1 MLQMIKLASYLLGMS
16 RSVKMSRLSLV
27 GVMVTGLASGLAM
40 AALVAVINA
49 LITGEGPASTVM
61 MWAFLALVV
70 ARPAL
75 RLVSQ
80 ILLLRL
86 TEHSFYALRV
96 DLCRRILATPMRH
109 LEELGRARLMAGLS
123 TDVGQ
128 VASAMVLIPTLVMN
142 AAVVIGFV
150 AYLGWLSLPLL
161 PLLFALTIIGW
172 VTFKWAMQKAVDKI
186 VVGRELYDKL
196 FQGFRAVTEGTKEL
210 KMHSRRREVFLA
222 DLDKVSRDHRREIR
236 HSDVALAWLGTW
248 SEILFFV
255 AIGFILFAAPYFITV
270 SHSVL
275 SAYVLTVLMLRT
287 PMEALNNGLP
297 TLAQSAIA
305 IKKIGDL
312 TQDLGSRGADV
323 APAEVVRPGAAWRE
337 LEMIGVTHTY
347 RREADDEHFVMGP
360 IDLAFQPGELVF
372 IVGGNGSGKTT
383 LAKIL
388 LGIYGP
394 EGGEIRLDGEVIDEA
409 GRDRYRQHFSAV
421 FSDFFL
427 FESLMGMDSPDL
439 DRAAGEYLEKLHL
452 QHKVKVANGE
462 LSTTDLSQGQR
473 KRLALLGAY
482 LEDRPIY
489 LFDEWAADQD
499 PQFKE
504 VFYLHLLPEL
514 KARGKTVLVIS
525 HDDQYYGVADRLV
538 RVADG
543 VIQYDGDPAGY
554 TGGRLLADAS
564 EVALTA

>member
-1 MLQMIKLASYLLGMS
+1 MIKLASYLLGMS
-16 RSVKMSRLSLV
+16 RNVKMSRLSLW
-27 GVMVTGLASGLAM
+27 GVVVTGLASGLAM
-40 AALVAVINA
+40 AALVAVVND
-49 LITGEGPASTVM
+49 LITTPGPATPFL
-61 MWAFLALVV
+61 MWSFLALVV
-70 ARPAL
+70 ARPML

-80 ILLLRL
+80 VLLLRL

-142 AAVVIGFV
+142 LAVVVGFV

-222 DLDKVSRDHRREIR
+222 ELDRTSRDHRREIR

-255 AIGFILFAAPYFITV
+255 AIGFILFVAPQFMTL
-270 SHSVL
+270 SHGVL

-312 TQDLGSRGADV
+312 TQDLTSRGADT
-323 APAEVVRPGAAWRE
+323 AAAGPVRPGADWSE
-337 LEMIGVTHTY
+337 LEMRGVMHTY

-360 IDLAFQPGELVF
+360 IDLAFRPGELVF

-383 LAKIL
+383 LAKVL

-394 EGGEIRLDGEVIDEA
+394 EGGQILLDGQPVDEA
-409 GRDRYRQHFSAV
+409 SRDRYRQHFSAV

-427 FESLMGMDSPDL
+427 FESLMGMDSADL
-439 DRAAGEYLEKLHL
+439 DRDAGQYLEKLHL
-452 QHKVKVANGE
+452 QHKVRVQDGA

-504 VFYLHLLPEL
+504 IFYLHLLPEL

-525 HDDQYYGVADRLV
+525 HDDQYYGVADRIV

-554 TGGRLLADAS
+554 TGPRLLAEA
-564 EVALTA
+564 ALSA